1 MLVATALMMQIDRIS
16 GKNEGNLIEGNVVK
30 EWVWFA
36 CLSLVNSAA
45 VMVVMSSCLA
55 G

>member
-30 EWVWFA
+30 RVGLV
-36 CLSLVNSAA
+36 CLSF
-45 VMVVMSSCLA
+45 A
-55 G
+55 GE